1 VSAYAG
7 HPPLARDL
15 HPAGPPTVAEAWS
28 TDAATDAWPHTTRA
42 LPWTLAG
49 FLVMRLLVPF
59 HAIVLPISLPLDAT
73 LDRFMLG
80 GIAALWLASLLIVG
94 GPSSPRVRLTGLHA
108 AVGAFFC
115 LAILSLLINN
125 QILMNLGELQVS
137 VKQVALLASYGLF
150 FCLVASIVRPAEVPR
165 FISLMVGLAAILA
178 IMTNLEY
185 RLEVNPF
192 YDWTSAFL
200 GTIVQVPPDLHTI
213 DYSGRTTVYASM
225 EHPLELALVLNL
237 AVPFALV
244 SVLEA
249 TERSKRM
256 KRLALTGLL
265 FAGIFATQ
273 RKTGLI
279 ASAASVAV
287 LLAYRPR
294 ALRQML
300 PILLGL
306 IVILHVLAPGAIGNL
321 RQQLQPDRLTGTNS
335 TQQRSNDYDAVA
347 PDIRSHPA
355 LGRGY
360 GSYDHLKYR
369 ILDNQYLGLLVTVGI
384 VGTASYILMLLAG
397 MVSAH
402 RARKRA
408 KAVPP
413 PLMAAASGAIAS
425 FIVGSALFDVLSFA
439 HVTYMVMFI
448 LGLIVA
454 AQHPERDEDPALAW

>member
-1 VSAYAG
+1 MSTYVGRPALAPDLGAAG
-7 HPPLARDL
+7 ATLAAIRAAD
-15 HPAGPPTVAEAWS
+15 P
-28 TDAATDAWPHTTRA
+28 ATDAWPHTSRL
-42 LPWTLAG
+42 LPWTLAA
-49 FLVMRLLVPF
+49 FLVMLLLVPF
-59 HAIVLPISLPLDAT
+59 HAIALPIALPLDAT
-73 LDRFMLG
+73 LDRFALG
-80 GIAALWLASLLIVG
+80 VMASLWLAVLLVVG
-94 GPSSPRVRLTGLHA
+94 GPSSPRIHLTGMHA
-108 AVGAFFC
+108 AVAAFFC
-115 LAILSLLINN
+115 IAIVSLVVNN
-125 QILMNLGELQVS
+125 GVLMNLGELQVS

-150 FCLVASIVRPAEVPR
+150 FCLVASIIRPAEVPH
-165 FISLMVGLAAILA
+165 FIRLMVGLAAVLA

-192 YDWTSAFL
+192 YDWTSTLL
-200 GTIVQVPPDLHTI
+200 GPLVQVPLDLHTI

-237 AVPFALV
+237 AVPFAFV
-244 SVLEA
+244 SVLES
-249 TERSKRM
+249 TERRARM
-256 KRLALTGLL
+256 LRLALTGLL

-273 RKTGLI
+273 RKTGLV
-279 ASAASVAV
+279 ASAASVLV

-294 ALRQML
+294 ALRQMV
-300 PILLGL
+300 PIGIGL
-306 IVILHVLAPGAIGNL
+306 ALILHVLAPGAMGNL

-347 PDIRSHPA
+347 PDIRTHPA

-384 VGTASYILMLLAG
+384 VGTASYLLVLIAG

-402 RARKRA
+402 RARRRA

-413 PLMAAASGAIAS
+413 HLMAAASGAIAS
-425 FIVGSALFDVLSFA
+425 FVVGSALFDVLSFA
-439 HVTYMVMFI
+439 HVTYMLMFI

-454 AQHPERDEDPALAW
+454 AQQPERDEDPGLV

>member
-1 VSAYAG
+1 MSTYVG
-7 HPPLARDL
+7 HPPLARNLRAADS
-15 HPAGPPTVAEAWS
+15 TRYEIRSAE
-28 TDAATDAWPHTTRA
+28 AATDAWPHTTRV
-42 LPWTLAG
+42 LPWTLAA
-49 FLVMRLLVPF
+49 FLVMLMLVPF
-59 HAIVLPISLPLDAT
+59 HAIALPISLPLDAT
-73 LDRFMLG
+73 LDRFMLAG
-80 GIAALWLASLLIVG
+80 MAGLWLAALLIVG
-94 GPSSPRVRLTGLHA
+94 GPSSPRVRLTGMHA
-108 AVGAFFC
+108 AVGGFFC
-115 LAILSLLINN
+115 VAILSLLANN
-125 QILMNLGELQVS
+125 AVLMNLGELQVS

-150 FCLVASIVRPAEVPR
+150 FCLVASIIRPAEVPR
-165 FISLMVGLAAILA
+165 FISLMLGLAAILA

-185 RLEVNPF
+185 RLEINPF
-192 YDWTSAFL
+192 YDWTSTLL
-200 GTIVQVPPDLHTI
+200 GPLVQVPLDLHTI

-249 TERSKRM
+249 TERGKRM

-273 RKTGLI
+273 RKTGLL
-279 ASAASVAV
+279 ASGAGVLV

-294 ALRQML
+294 ALRQMV
-300 PILLGL
+300 PILIGL
-306 IVILHVLAPGAIGNL
+306 VVILHVLAPGAIGNL
-321 RQQLQPDRLTGTNS
+321 RQQLQPNRLTGTNS

-347 PDIRSHPA
+347 PDIRTHPA

-369 ILDNQYLGLLVTVGI
+369 ILDNQYLGLLVTVGF
-384 VGTASYILMLLAG
+384 VGTASYLLMLIAG
-397 MVSAH
+397 MVAAH
-402 RARKRA
+402 QARRRA

-425 FIVGSALFDVLSFA
+425 FVVGSALFDVLSFA
-439 HVTYMVMFI
+439 HVTYMLMFV

-454 AQHPERDEDPALAW
+454 AQQPERDDDPAFA

>member
-1 VSAYAG
+1 
-7 HPPLARDL
+7 
-15 HPAGPPTVAEAWS
+15 
-28 TDAATDAWPHTTRA
+28 
-42 LPWTLAG
+42 
-49 FLVMRLLVPF
+49 M
-59 HAIVLPISLPLDAT
+59 
-73 LDRFMLG
+73 
-80 GIAALWLASLLIVG
+80 
-94 GPSSPRVRLTGLHA
+94 
-108 AVGAFFC
+108 
-115 LAILSLLINN
+115 
-125 QILMNLGELQVS
+125 
-137 VKQVALLASYGLF
+137 ALLASYGLF
-150 FCLVASIVRPAEVPR
+150 FCLVASIIRPAEVPR
-165 FISLMVGLAAILA
+165 FIALMLGLAAVLA

-185 RLEVNPF
+185 RLEINPF
-192 YDWTSAFL
+192 YDWTSMLL
-200 GTIVQVPPDLHTI
+200 GPLVDVPLDLHTI

-249 TERSKRM
+249 TERKKRM
-256 KRLALTGLL
+256 ARLALTGLL

-279 ASAASVAV
+279 ASAAGVIV

-300 PILLGL
+300 PILIGL

-321 RQQLQPDRLTGTNS
+321 RQQLEPDRLTGTSS

-347 PDIRSHPA
+347 PDIRTHPA

-369 ILDNQYLGLLVTVGI
+369 ILDNQYLGLLVTVGF
-384 VGTASYILMLLAG
+384 VGTASYILMLISG

-402 RARKRA
+402 RARRRA

-413 PLMAAASGAIAS
+413 HMMAAASGAIAS
-425 FIVGSALFDVLSFA
+425 FMVGSALFDVLSFA
-439 HVTYMVMFI
+439 HVTYMLMFV

-454 AQHPERDEDPALAW
+454 AQQPERDDEPAF

>member
-1 VSAYAG
+1 VSTYVG
-7 HPPLARDL
+7 HPPLAPDL
-15 HPAGPPTVAEAWS
+15 GAAGSTLAAIRAADPAI
-28 TDAATDAWPHTTRA
+28 DAWPNTTRA
-42 LPWTLAG
+42 LPWTLAA
-49 FLVMRLLVPF
+49 FLVMLLLVPF
-59 HAIVLPISLPLDAT
+59 HAIALPIALPLDAT

-80 GIAALWLASLLIVG
+80 GIAGLWMAVLLIVG
-94 GPSSPRVRLTGLHA
+94 GPSRPRVRLTGMHA
-108 AVGAFFC
+108 AVGGFFC
-115 LAILSLLINN
+115 VAIASLLVNN
-125 QILMNLGELQVS
+125 AVLINLGELQVS
-137 VKQVALLASYGLF
+137 VKQVALLASYGMF
-150 FCLVASIVRPAEVPR
+150 FCLVASIIRPAEVPR
-165 FISLMVGLAAILA
+165 FISLMLGLAAVLA

-185 RLEVNPF
+185 RLEINPF
-192 YDWTSAFL
+192 YDWTSLLL
-200 GTIVQVPPDLHTI
+200 GPLVDVPLDLHTI

-249 TERSKRM
+249 TERKKRM
-256 KRLALTGLL
+256 ARLALTGLL

-279 ASAASVAV
+279 ASAAGVIV

-300 PILLGL
+300 PILIGL

-321 RQQLQPDRLTGTNS
+321 RQQLEPDRLTGTSS

-347 PDIRSHPA
+347 PDIRTHPA

-384 VGTASYILMLLAG
+384 VGTASYILLLISG

-402 RARKRA
+402 RARRRSR
-408 KAVPP
+408 AVPP
-413 PLMAAASGAIAS
+413 HMMAAASGAIAS
-425 FIVGSALFDVLSFA
+425 FMVGSALFDVLSFA
-439 HVTYMVMFI
+439 HVTYMLMFV

-454 AQHPERDEDPALAW
+454 AQQPERDDEPAF